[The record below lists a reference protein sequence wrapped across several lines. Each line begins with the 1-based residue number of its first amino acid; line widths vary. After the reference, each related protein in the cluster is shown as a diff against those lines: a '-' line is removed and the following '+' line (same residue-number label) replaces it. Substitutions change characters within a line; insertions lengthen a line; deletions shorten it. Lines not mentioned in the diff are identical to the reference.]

1 VEAVTALETV
11 KFQTKVRGPRAAMP
25 FPALPVAAQP
35 APTAPE
41 ARQAWDRV
49 AEECAAVA
57 GAGDPV
63 RVLNKPWTTIGNTES

>member
-1 VEAVTALETV
+1 
-11 KFQTKVRGPRAAMP
+11 MP

-49 AEECAAVA
+49 AEECAVVA

-63 RVLNKPWTTIGNTES
+63 RVLNKLWTAIGNTES